1 MSDCCSNERSTIAR
15 SATGSSKAVCP
26 NCGEPGRSVGIV
38 TLKHMVRPELLEVV
52 NKPGFLFCRAADCPL
67 VYFHPA
73 GETLE
78 KSDLRVRV
86 GLKETADP
94 VPVCYCF
101 GFTERMLLEE
111 IRATGDTTIP
121 ERITAE
127 MKADH
132 CACETRNPQGSCC
145 LGNVKAAAKRA
156 HQVVRQVPQPIRG
169 GTV

>member
-1 MSDCCSNERSTIAR
+1 MSDCCSNEPSSIAP
-15 SATGSSKAVCP
+15 SATGSSKAVCRS
-26 NCGEPGRSVGIV
+26 CAAPGRPVGIV
-38 TLKHMVRPELLEVV
+38 TLKHMVRPEFLEVV
-52 NKPGFLFCRAADCPL
+52 NKAGFLFCRAADCPL
-67 VYFHPA
+67 VYFHPN

-94 VPVCYCF
+94 VAVCYCF

-121 ERITAE
+121 ERIAAE

-132 CACETRNPQGSCC
+132 CACEVRNPQGTCC
-145 LGNVKAAAKRA
+145 LGNVKAAVRRA
-156 HQVVRQVPQPIRG
+156 QKLAARLSKIL
-169 GTV
+169 